1 MKKRNVNEREVFLEA
16 CRKAEI
22 PVLDN
27 PRKKPIESIIITD
40 EQGKKYT
47 VEHSSNKPK
56 LVKLQMVP
64 SDKFKSSLSGAAAQ
78 TALRNFRYAAHP
90 LKGSVSD
97 KEHIVVLRS
106 NTPKRKKTRF
116 SLPKNL
122 IKQQSED

>member
-22 PVLDN
+22 PVLDK
-27 PRKKPIESIIITD
+27 PRKKPIESIIIID
-40 EQGKKYT
+40 ERGKKYT

-56 LVKLQMVP
+56 LVELQKVF
-64 SDKFKSSLSGAAAQ
+64 SDKFQSGLSNGAKQVAIG
-78 TALRNFRYAAHP
+78 NIGYVAHP

-116 SLPKNL
+116 SLPQNL
-122 IKQQSED
+122 MKQQSED